1 MTDIQKILNLL
12 RNMRPS
18 SKELIKIKILMAC
31 YDGWKSTH
39 DIRRI
44 ANLGLGVQ
52 LRLVKLLI
60 DDLIE
65 VDSCKLIGNTGRY
78 YRRNEYRITQAGIE
92 YLTKMMR

>member
-44 ANLGLGVQ
+44 ANLGMGVQ

-60 DDLIE
+60 DDLIQ
-65 VDSCKLIGNTGRY
+65 VDSCKLIGNTKAATTGATNTGS
-78 YRRNEYRITQAGIE
+78 RRPVSNI
-92 YLTKMMR
+92 